1 MSAGDALHKEEV
13 RDGGRIITRDRATR
27 GAPSRVVR
35 GDVPM
40 PAAAAPRV
48 AIHTLARR
56 RHRVMEVLVGAE
68 KIHGAH

>member
-13 RDGGRIITRDRATR
+13 RDGGRIITRGQESRS
-27 GAPSRVVR
+27 APSHVVQ

-40 PAAAAPRV
+40 PAVTAPRV
-48 AIHTLARR
+48 AIHTLALQRR
-56 RHRVMEVLVGAE
+56 RVMEVLAGAE